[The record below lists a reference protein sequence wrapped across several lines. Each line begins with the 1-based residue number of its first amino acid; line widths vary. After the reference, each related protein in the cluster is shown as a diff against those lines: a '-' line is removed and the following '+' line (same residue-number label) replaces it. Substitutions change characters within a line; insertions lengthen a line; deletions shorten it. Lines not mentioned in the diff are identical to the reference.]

1 MSPQTI
7 YAVCHLS
14 IEAKYFLKLMWVI
27 SSRLDLRFVQ
37 PQQRK
42 GINSQ
47 TNKICKSLVHR
58 TKTLQHEYYY
68 SLLRLDKLF
77 SINCI

>member
-7 YAVCHLS
+7 YAVYHLS
-14 IEAKYFLKLMWVI
+14 IESKCFLKLMWVI

-37 PQQRK
+37 PQHNK

-47 TNKICKSLVHR
+47 TNKICK
-58 TKTLQHEYYY
+58 
-68 SLLRLDKLF
+68 
-77 SINCI
+77 